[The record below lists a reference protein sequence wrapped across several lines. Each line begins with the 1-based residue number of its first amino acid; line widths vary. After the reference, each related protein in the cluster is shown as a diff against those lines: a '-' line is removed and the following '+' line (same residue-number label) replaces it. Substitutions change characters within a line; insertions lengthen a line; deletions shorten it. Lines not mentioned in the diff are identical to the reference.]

1 MEFTP
6 VDFKEGED
14 WSYSWNT
21 GGQTVTRLV
30 KIKST
35 PKVRVIHI
43 EEKFKDQESVLDIN
57 KFTWK
62 KIETGGGKYSRSKRN
77 KRTKRRRR

>member
-14 WSYSWNT
+14 WSYSSTT
-21 GGQTVTRLV
+21 GDNLTVTRLV

-35 PKVRVIHI
+35 PKVRVIHT
-43 EEKFKDQESVLDIN
+43 EEQFKDQESVLDIN
-57 KFTWK
+57 KFT
-62 KIETGGGKYSRSKRN
+62 
-77 KRTKRRRR
+77 